1 MKRNAWMMTTCGC
14 LLLASGVAVWAGNSD
29 EKQFKWTTASYK
41 TTEPKDAT
49 FTEIATYHY
58 RESVLQP
65 VVTVAPVSKVSAT
78 YDTPEHAMVAR
89 LSAMM
94 SLDYDWWFET
104 WDAKAQKQIQ
114 EDNTRLKRGPEKWK
128 SQWQIFK
135 AANVQL
141 VRRIEIQQYR
151 VLTYVLI
158 GKDGTTKTPELVT
171 VFQKDGN
178 KWLATF
184 DLKESD
190 LLAAAPWIT
199 GKSEVRLTVR

>member
-1 MKRNAWMMTTCGC
+1 MMKPVGWWTICAA
-14 LLLASGVAVWAGNSD
+14 LLLVCGIPAGAGNGD
-29 EKQFKWTTASYK
+29 EKPFKWTDPRYK
-41 TTEPKDAT
+41 ATEPKDAK

-65 VVTVAPVSKVSAT
+65 VVTIAPVSKVSAT

-104 WDAKAQKQIQ
+104 WDAKAQRQIR
-114 EDNTRLKRGPEKWK
+114 EDNTRLKRGPEQWK
-128 SQWQIFK
+128 SQWGIFK

-151 VLTYVLI
+151 ILTYVLI

-171 VFQKDGN
+171 VFQRDGS

-190 LLAAAPWIT
+190 LLAAAPWAT
-199 GKSEVRLTVR
+199 GKSEIHLTVR